1 MFFDEDNQKSLYS
14 PNAPSIY
21 LAVFPVRI
29 GQVEQNGDKKC
40 HFSLSRLK
48 GLKSFSFYYQQ
59 LK

>member
-1 MFFDEDNQKSLYS
+1 MFFDEDNQKSPYS
-14 PNAPSIY
+14 PNAPIY

-40 HFSLSRLK
+40 HFSLSRAK
-48 GLKSFSFYYQQ
+48 GLRSFSFYYRQ